1 MEYAYKSYEMDIEK
15 LQVHE
20 KGYNS
25 LMKQS
30 FNAGLKNRTYSD
42 KLINRALELR
52 KEIHFLRSELLTEA

>member
-1 MEYAYKSYEMDIEK
+1 MDIEK